1 MLKPISIKIMLLSIV
16 TALTLI
22 NCNKRTSPIIIGHR
36 GAMGHVTENTLESVQ
51 KAMDLDVDGIE
62 IDIFKCKSGELV
74 VFHDERLERLTNSSG
89 FIESLEL
96 DSIKK
101 IIVLD
106 KYRIP
111 TLEEVLQLIDG
122 QVKLNIE
129 LKGYGTASPT
139 NHLINQYNN
148 KGGWTEDKFIIS
160 SFKWDELE
168 KIRELNM
175 TIPIAVLVNS
185 NVNPIDALPFAK
197 KIKAIAI
204 NPYFKDLNQKNIEK
218 IQSTGLKVFPYTI
231 NELDDIERMIK
242 LGVDAIITDYPERIN
257 K

>member
-1 MLKPISIKIMLLSIV
+1 MFRIIISF
-16 TALTLI
+16 LTLI
-22 NCNKRTSPIIIGHR
+22 SVLSCNKFDKVMIIGHR
-36 GAMGHVTENTLESVQ
+36 GAMGHIAENTIPSIE
-51 KAMDLDVDGIE
+51 KAMKLGVDGIE
-62 IDIFKCKSGELV
+62 IDVFKCKTGELV
-74 VFHDERLERLTNSSG
+74 VFHDEKLDRLTNSKG

-96 DSIKK
+96 DSIKN

-106 KYRIP
+106 KYKIP
-111 TLEEVLQLIDG
+111 TLEEVLELIDG

-139 NHLINQYNN
+139 NNLINQYINN
-148 KGGWTEDKFIIS
+148 GRWTEDKFIIS
-160 SFKWDELE
+160 SFKWGELE

-197 KIKAIAI
+197 KVKAIAV
-204 NPYFKDLNQKNIEK
+204 NPYFKDLNQENILE
-218 IQSTGLKVFPYTI
+218 IHSNGFKVFPYTV
-231 NELDDIERMIK
+231 NELDDIERMVK
-242 LGVDAIITDYPERIN
+242 LGVDAIITDYPERVN

>member
-1 MLKPISIKIMLLSIV
+1 MFRIIISF
-16 TALTLI
+16 LTLI
-22 NCNKRTSPIIIGHR
+22 SVLSCNKFDKVMIIGHR
-36 GAMGHVTENTLESVQ
+36 GAMGHIAENTIPSIK
-51 KAMDLDVDGIE
+51 KAMELGVDGIE
-62 IDIFKCKSGELV
+62 IDVFKCKTGELV
-74 VFHDERLERLTNSSG
+74 VFHDEKLDRLTNSTG

-96 DSIKK
+96 DSIKN

-106 KYRIP
+106 KYKIP
-111 TLEEVLQLIDG
+111 TLEEVLELIDG

-139 NHLINQYNN
+139 NNLINQYINN
-148 KGGWTEDKFIIS
+148 GRWTEDKFIIS
-160 SFKWDELE
+160 SFKWGELE

-197 KIKAIAI
+197 KVKAIAV
-204 NPYFKDLNQKNIEK
+204 NPYFKDLNKENILE
-218 IQSTGLKVFPYTI
+218 IHSNGFKVFPYTV
-231 NELDDIERMIK
+231 NELDDIERMVK
-242 LGVDAIITDYPERIN
+242 LGVDAKITDYPERFN